1 MNILVTAIGS
11 FSAMCVISSLKEKGH
26 KVIGCDIYPGEWHAE
41 TSRCD
46 GFYQAPFA
54 TKEKEYINFLLKIAQ
69 TEDINLIIPLTDLEI
84 DIINRARTCFEEID
98 VILAMPSE
106 QTLEIVRDKY
116 KLFLQFVQDKD
127 IPSVPTFKVGTDTIP
142 ANIIPCVAKPYNG
155 RSSEG
160 LKKIYSSEE
169 LAPVLNNTQ
178 YIIQRMIE
186 GPVFTVDYVR
196 DTQTGLSFSVPR
208 QELLR
213 TKNGAGTT
221 VRVFNEK
228 DLLSMVDHIG
238 RRLDINGCVNMEFIK
253 NNGLYYLI
261 DINPRFSAGV
271 AFSSIAGYDMVNSHI
286 ACHTKGEICS
296 PIKIE
301 EQIITKTYIE
311 EITAKQ

>member
-11 FSAMCVISSLKEKGH
+11 FSAMCVINSLKEKGH
-26 KVIGCDIYPGEWHAE
+26 RVIGCDIYPGGWHAE

-54 TKEKEYINFLLKIAQ
+54 TKKEEYIKFLLETTKA
-69 TEDINLIIPLTDLEI
+69 EDINMIIPLTDLEI
-84 DIINRARTCFEEID
+84 DVLNKARTCFDDIN

-106 QTLEIVRDKY
+106 KTLEIARDKY
-116 KLFLQFVQDKD
+116 KLFLQFADD
-127 IPSVPTFKVGTDTIP
+127 IEIPSVPTFKVGTDNIP
-142 ANIIPCVAKPYNG
+142 KDIIPCIAKPYNG

-160 LKKIYSSEE
+160 LKKIQSLEE
-169 LAPVLNNTQ
+169 LVTVNNNPQ
-178 YIIQRMIE
+178 YIIQRMVD

-196 DTQTGLSFSVPR
+196 NSQSGLSFSVPR

-221 VRVFNEK
+221 VRVFRDK
-228 DLLSMVDHIG
+228 DLMTMVDHIG
-238 RRLDINGCVNMEFIK
+238 KRIGINGCVNMEFIK

-271 AFSSIAGYDMVNSHI
+271 AFSSVAGYDMVNSHV
-286 ACHTKGEICS
+286 ACHIGGKICP
-296 PIKIE
+296 PIKID

-311 EITAKQ
+311 EITSKQ